1 MMKDETKGIKQI
13 SQGKYLF
20 FINGKEIYYI
30 TFESKDMKNIEIILI
45 KLNPKETYVYKTII
59 PFQQIGTNDTSV
71 IETLYNLN
79 FIIYNFDFSIT
90 DEFNKIILSLNS
102 KSKASIELFLYNKNM
117 ENDKNNGSKKKI
129 EMRNNL
135 EKMQD
140 EMKDLINIIEKQ
152 NKKILELKQK
162 EESQIKLINKVDEVT
177 KQIANEYKEIKNKN
191 FYNSSNNNFNQN
203 NNYNNQNNNNAINNN
218 NNMQTRNNYNQNNSN
233 NLNVN
238 FNQNK
243 KLSVN
248 VNYILNPYLP
258 DNTNINNL
266 LTRPQNM
273 YPVPQQQEQFQKYRS
288 VNLDEIPDYRH
299 NN

>member
-90 DEFNKIILSLNS
+90 DEFNKIILSINS
-102 KSKASIELFLYNKNM
+102 KLKASIELFLYNKNM
-117 ENDKNNGSKKKI
+117 ENDNNNGSKKKFA
-129 EMRNNL
+129 MKNNL

-140 EMKDLINIIEKQ
+140 EMKDLITIIENQ

-191 FYNSSNNNFNQN
+191 FYNSSNNNFKQN

>member
-90 DEFNKIILSLNS
+90 DEFNKIILWLNS
-102 KSKASIELFLYNKNM
+102 KSQVSIELFLYNKNM
-117 ENDKNNGSKKKI
+117 ENAENKKQLEKKNS
-129 EMRNNL
+129 L

-140 EMKDLINIIEKQ
+140 KMQELIYTIEMQ
-152 NKKILELKQK
+152 NKKIIELK
-162 EESQIKLINKVDEVT
+162 
-177 KQIANEYKEIKNKN
+177 
-191 FYNSSNNNFNQN
+191 
-203 NNYNNQNNNNAINNN
+203 
-218 NNMQTRNNYNQNNSN
+218 
-233 NLNVN
+233 
-238 FNQNK
+238 
-243 KLSVN
+243 
-248 VNYILNPYLP
+248 
-258 DNTNINNL
+258 
-266 LTRPQNM
+266 
-273 YPVPQQQEQFQKYRS
+273 
-288 VNLDEIPDYRH
+288 
-299 NN
+299 